1 MFPQRH
7 PSRIGLTYDLNYPTP
22 NQYHLVRGLERTKR
36 VTRRDTPSIYKA
48 LVEDVNALES
58 KIIKLNGK
66 IASIKRKHNL
76 DRKSLSKI
84 SALRCSK
91 CEGYGH
97 ETHQFPNG
105 DVSPMTNDDLKN
117 YILYLRE
124 KEERT
129 MQKLD
134 VLKRRQERKLKRAHE
149 KETLI
154 ENEAK
159 EKREKEEKE
168 KRERDEKE
176 KREKEE
182 KEKSGREEKEEGERK
197 EKEEREKLKKEESR
211 KREEEEKREKEK
223 EIREHYELSMKNGTN
238 FPLIVLLPMDKLFI
252 KEQ

>member
-1 MFPQRH
+1 
-7 PSRIGLTYDLNYPTP
+7 
-22 NQYHLVRGLERTKR
+22 LVRGLERTKR
-36 VTRRDTPSIYKA
+36 VTHRDTPSFYEA

-58 KIIKLNGK
+58 RIIKPNGK

-76 DRKSLSKI
+76 DRKSLPKT

-91 CEGYGH
+91 CEAYGH
-97 ETHQFPNG
+97 ETHQCPNG
-105 DVSPMTNDDLKN
+105 NVSLITNEDLKN
-117 YILYLRE
+117 YISYLRE
-124 KEERT
+124 EENRT

-134 VLKRRQERKLKRAHE
+134 VLKRRQEYKLKKAHE

-182 KEKSGREEKEEGERK
+182 KEKSEREEKEEGERK
-197 EKEEREKLKKEESR
+197 EKE
-211 KREEEEKREKEK
+211 
-223 EIREHYELSMKNGTN
+223 
-238 FPLIVLLPMDKLFI
+238 
-252 KEQ
+252 